1 MMNKFR
7 AWYVEYQDEIS
18 WFLIGWLS
26 LAAANCFVEQK
37 YIWAVVN
44 AVLVYANYK
53 MSKFRMK

>member
-1 MMNKFR
+1 MNKFR
-7 AWYVEYQDEIS
+7 TWYVEYQDEIS

-26 LAAANCFVEQK
+26 LTAANCFIEQK
-37 YIWAVVN
+37 YTWSAVS

>member
-1 MMNKFR
+1 MDKFR

-26 LAAANCFVEQK
+26 LTTVYYFIQQQYFWSA
-37 YIWAVVN
+37 VN

-53 MSKFRMK
+53 MSKFQMK